1 MDTKNKAIGDVKIS
15 EDVLATIA
23 AEAAG
28 SVQGVHAMA
37 STLTSNIKG
46 IIGLK
51 NGSKSVDVIL
61 GEDNQVTV
69 TLNITISYGHKIQDT
84 AEEVQVAVMKAIADM
99 TGYGIKAVNVN
110 VLNVDIPKA
119 EVEK

>member
-1 MDTKNKAIGDVKIS
+1 MDTQNKAYGDVKIS

-28 SVQGVHAMA
+28 SVAGVHAMA
-37 STLTSNIKG
+37 PTLTGNIKG

-51 NGSKSVDVIL
+51 NGSKGVEVVL
-61 GEDNQVTV
+61 AEDNQVTV
-69 TLNITISYGHKIQDT
+69 TLNIVISYGYKIQET

-110 VLNVDIPKA
+110 VQNVDIPKA
-119 EVEK
+119 EAEK

>member
-1 MDTKNKAIGDVKIS
+1 MDTQNKAIGDVKIS

-37 STLTSNIKG
+37 ATLTSNIKE

-51 NGSKSVDVIL
+51 NGGKGVSVTL
-61 GEDNQVTV
+61 GDDNQVTV
-69 TLNITISYGHKIQDT
+69 TLNITISYGSKIQET
-84 AEEVQVAVMKAIADM
+84 AEEVQVVVMKAISDM

-110 VLNVDIPKA
+110 VLNVDVPKA
-119 EVEK
+119 DAEK

>member
-51 NGSKSVDVIL
+51 NGSKGVDVIL

-110 VLNVDIPKA
+110 VLNVDIPTA
-119 EVEK
+119 EAEK

>member
-1 MDTKNKAIGDVKIS
+1 MDTQNKAIGDVKIS

-28 SVQGVHAMA
+28 TVQGVHAMA

-51 NGSKSVDVIL
+51 NGSKGVEVIL
-61 GEDNQVTV
+61 SEDNQVTV
-69 TLNITISYGHKIQDT
+69 TLNITISYGFKIQET
-84 AEEVQVAVMKAIADM
+84 AEEVQVTVMKAIADM
-99 TGYGIKAVNVN
+99 SGYGIKAVNVN
-110 VLNVDIPKA
+110 VLNVDIPKNEA
-119 EVEK
+119 EK

>member
-51 NGSKSVDVIL
+51 NGSKGVDVIL

-119 EVEK
+119 EAEK

>member
-15 EDVLATIA
+15 EDVLDTIA

-51 NGSKSVDVIL
+51 NGSKGVDVIL
-61 GEDNQVTV
+61 GEDNQVTA

-119 EVEK
+119 EAEK

>member
-119 EVEK
+119 EAEK